1 MLILKFSFVNC
12 CKQQAI
18 RCHIGH
24 SVDSVGQWV
33 LHSYSSV
40 CLLIRYTLTV
50 FLYCRQYCRK
60 LSFQMQWCFS
70 PCTYSLTYVIKVENN
85 QWFWSSVLC
94 HSFQNVFTE
103 NTWWLLKSVSYRYS
117 DSSPPLSPGRVQQGD
132 RTWQACEWIAVS
144 HAVLSPFQ
152 FCDQVLICNI

>member
-40 CLLIRYTLTV
+40 CLLIRYTLKV

-70 PCTYSLTYVIKVENN
+70 PCAYSLTYVIKVENN

-94 HSFQNVFTE
+94 HSFWNVFTE
-103 NTWWLLKSVSYRYS
+103 NTWWLLKSVSYQYS
-117 DSSPPLSPGRVQQGD
+117 DSSQSRKGLTRGQNVTGMRVNSCLSCCFISIP
-132 RTWQACEWIAVS
+132 
-144 HAVLSPFQ
+144 VLW
-152 FCDQVLICNI
+152 